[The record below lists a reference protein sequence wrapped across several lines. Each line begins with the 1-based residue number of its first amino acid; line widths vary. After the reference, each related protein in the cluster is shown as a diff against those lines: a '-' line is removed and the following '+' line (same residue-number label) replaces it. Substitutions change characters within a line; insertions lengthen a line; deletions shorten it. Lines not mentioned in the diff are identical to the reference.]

1 MRHILQTQE
10 ASEQQ
15 AASRVP
21 PKNRILAGE
30 LFEILERRKSVE
42 EIRHIALQY
51 NLDPDALDRLV
62 RVVNTPSVMPGT
74 RRKVVGE
81 NGEERDTM
89 LVSHFIHQRV
99 TDALGT

>member
-1 MRHILQTQE
+1 MQTQE